1 MNTICEVK
9 LDSCGSVSL
18 AHSKFL
24 TSIKECKQYGIP
36 IVTLNGIGGKTL
48 PITKAGIL
56 SHVKPQGK
64 IVKFLC
70 YVFDTPVGN
79 TNEILLL
86 GLKTIVEADIDI
98 RYHMK
103 LSVQGLSRMVR
114 FVEDIP
120 DNKSNKSSI
129 KHGRVEVLHYK
140 TEVVLNHG
148 CSSAVERYRR
158 TTYFDE
164 CENTILMTE
173 IQLKNIVE
181 RLQMEEKDTKTDGD
195 ETMVKD
201 GVVISKFSR
210 EALGLG
216 DDVDHQLKQKIY
228 DCVSKWVGDDS
239 VFPTKN
245 GSPKILTKFVEHPYS
260 YELLPE
266 YERGE
271 KKLPCVKAM
280 NWEGKTYTASV
291 IRGFIKGTPVVEPC
305 SNPRCISRLVIV
317 PKLAPGQAKD
327 DPNHGFRV
335 CVNALI
341 NKCLK
346 PCASTIPLATDEI
359 RKLFNCKYFLQLD
372 GMNAYWSFPVCEE
385 SKRLTAFHTPD
396 GIYCWNRLL
405 MGAKPSS
412 AVQQS
417 AYLEALDKYIDYDE
431 DGNLRKCLI
440 DEHGNR
446 LRDKDGNEKTL
457 RHKFAVYC
465 DDIAAGANTL
475 EELYELFEALL
486 CCCAKAGIQVK
497 AAKVKFGVKELTFHN
512 YTISRD
518 GMKPKDANLCPIRN
532 MGIPRDVHQ
541 VKAFLGCCQ
550 QMATYV
556 KEYAIIASPL
566 HNLTKKSTT
575 FPKPWWEGSDYD
587 LAFHRLKAILLD
599 TNLYLHHKN
608 PDEMLFIEVDASDVG
623 WGACAYQMH
632 KRWEGD
638 PNDEARGRI
647 NDMGQRKIIEWI
659 SKSWNEHELKL
670 PVFYR

>member
-103 LSVQGLSRMVR
+103 LSVQGLSKMVR
-114 FVEDIP
+114 FVEDTP

-216 DDVDHQLKQKIY
+216 DDVDHQLKQRIY

-372 GMNAYWSFPVCEE
+372 GMNAYWSIPVCEE

-405 MGAKPSS
+405 
-412 AVQQS
+412 
-417 AYLEALDKYIDYDE
+417 I
-431 DGNLRKCLI
+431 
-440 DEHGNR
+440 
-446 LRDKDGNEKTL
+446 
-457 RHKFAVYC
+457 
-465 DDIAAGANTL
+465 
-475 EELYELFEALL
+475 
-486 CCCAKAGIQVK
+486 
-497 AAKVKFGVKELTFHN
+497 
-512 YTISRD
+512 
-518 GMKPKDANLCPIRN
+518 
-532 MGIPRDVHQ
+532 
-541 VKAFLGCCQ
+541 
-550 QMATYV
+550 
-556 KEYAIIASPL
+556 
-566 HNLTKKSTT
+566 
-575 FPKPWWEGSDYD
+575 
-587 LAFHRLKAILLD
+587 
-599 TNLYLHHKN
+599 
-608 PDEMLFIEVDASDVG
+608 
-623 WGACAYQMH
+623 
-632 KRWEGD
+632 
-638 PNDEARGRI
+638 
-647 NDMGQRKIIEWI
+647 
-659 SKSWNEHELKL
+659 
-670 PVFYR
+670 

>member
-1 MNTICEVK
+1 M
-9 LDSCGSVSL
+9 

-103 LSVQGLSRMVR
+103 LSVQGLSKMVR
-114 FVEDIP
+114 FVEDTP

-291 IRGFIKGTPVVEPC
+291 IRRFIKGTPVVEPC

-372 GMNAYWSFPVCEE
+372 GMNAYWSIPVCEE

-457 RHKFAVYC
+457 RHKFAVY
-465 DDIAAGANTL
+465 
-475 EELYELFEALL
+475 
-486 CCCAKAGIQVK
+486 
-497 AAKVKFGVKELTFHN
+497 
-512 YTISRD
+512 
-518 GMKPKDANLCPIRN
+518 
-532 MGIPRDVHQ
+532 
-541 VKAFLGCCQ
+541 
-550 QMATYV
+550 
-556 KEYAIIASPL
+556 
-566 HNLTKKSTT
+566 
-575 FPKPWWEGSDYD
+575 
-587 LAFHRLKAILLD
+587 
-599 TNLYLHHKN
+599 
-608 PDEMLFIEVDASDVG
+608 
-623 WGACAYQMH
+623 
-632 KRWEGD
+632 
-638 PNDEARGRI
+638 
-647 NDMGQRKIIEWI
+647 
-659 SKSWNEHELKL
+659 
-670 PVFYR
+670 

>member
-1 MNTICEVK
+1 MVNTIKEIK

-18 AHSKFL
+18 AHSRYL
-24 TSIKECKQYGIP
+24 SSIKPCSQYNIP
-36 IVTLNGIGGKTL
+36 IVTLNGIGGRAQ
-48 PITKAGIL
+48 PITNAGIL
-56 SHVKPQGK
+56 THVTPQK
-64 IVKFLC
+64 KLIKFLC
-70 YVFDTPVGN
+70 YVFDTPIGN
-79 TNEILLL
+79 TQEMLLL

-103 LSVQGLSRMVR
+103 TSVQGVTTMVR
-114 FVEDIP
+114 FLEEEEIC
-120 DNKSNKSSI
+120 NTKL
-129 KHGRVEVLHYK
+129 HRVEMLYYRDSDINSL
-140 TEVVLNHG
+140 ENE
-148 CSSAVERYRR
+148 SAVDRYRR
-158 TTYFDE
+158 TAIYDQY
-164 CENTILMTE
+164 ENEVYMTE

-181 RLQMEEKDTKTDGD
+181 RLQGEEKDTKTDGD
-195 ETMVKD
+195 ETMTKD
-201 GVVISKFSR
+201 GITISKFSF

-216 DDVDHQLKQKIY
+216 PDVGKSIKSKIWARFKQW
-228 DCVSKWVGDDS
+228 SGDDS

-245 GSPKILTKFVEHPYS
+245 GSPKILTKFVEYPYS

-266 YERGE
+266 YEKGE

-280 NWEGKTYTASV
+280 NWEGKTYTAHV
-291 IRGFIKGTPVVEPC
+291 IRGFIKGTPVVETC

-372 GMNAYWSFPVCEE
+372 GMNAYWSIPVCEE

-417 AYLEALDKYIDYDE
+417 AYLEALDQYIDYDE
-431 DGNLRKCLI
+431 HVNLRKCLL
-440 DEHGNR
+440 DKHGNR
-446 LRDKDGNEKTL
+446 LRDKDGSFKTL

-465 DDIAAGANTL
+465 DDIAAGANSL

-497 AAKVKFGVKELTFHN
+497 ASKVKFGVREITFHN
-512 YTISRD
+512 YTISQY
-518 GMKPKDANLCPIRN
+518 GMKPKEANLCPIRN
-532 MGIPRDVHQ
+532 MEVLRDIHQ

-550 QMATYV
+550 QMAGYV
-556 KEYAIIASPL
+556 KEYAILAAPL
-566 HNLTKKSTT
+566 HKLTKKATV
-575 FPKPWWEGSDYD
+575 FPKPWIQGSDYD
-587 LAFHRLKAILLD
+587 KSFRNLKNILLD
-599 TNLYLHHKN
+599 TCERLERESPMNT
-608 PDEMLFIEVDASDVG
+608 EVLSPLVRQLSLSRA
-623 WGACAYQMH
+623 
-632 KRWEGD
+632 
-638 PNDEARGRI
+638 
-647 NDMGQRKIIEWI
+647 
-659 SKSWNEHELKL
+659 
-670 PVFYR
+670 F

>member
-18 AHSKFL
+18 AHPKFL
-24 TSIKECKQYGIP
+24 SSIKECKQYGIP

-48 PITKAGIL
+48 PITRAGIL
-56 SHVKPQGK
+56 SHVKPHGK

-103 LSVQGLSRMVR
+103 LSVQGVSKMVR
-114 FVEDIP
+114 FVEDVKDTP
-120 DNKSNKSSI
+120 LSSSSKKSSI

-140 TEVVLNHG
+140 IEVVPEPG
-148 CSSAVERYRR
+148 RSSAVERYRR

-216 DDVDHQLKQKIY
+216 DDVDPQLRQRIY
-228 DCVSKWVGDDS
+228 DYVSKWIGDDS

-280 NWEGKTYTASV
+280 NWEGKTNTASV

-372 GMNAYWSFPVCEE
+372 GMNAYWSIPVCEE

-431 DGNLRKCLI
+431 NGNC
-440 DEHGNR
+440 
-446 LRDKDGNEKTL
+446 
-457 RHKFAVYC
+457 
-465 DDIAAGANTL
+465 
-475 EELYELFEALL
+475 
-486 CCCAKAGIQVK
+486 
-497 AAKVKFGVKELTFHN
+497 
-512 YTISRD
+512 
-518 GMKPKDANLCPIRN
+518 
-532 MGIPRDVHQ
+532 
-541 VKAFLGCCQ
+541 
-550 QMATYV
+550 
-556 KEYAIIASPL
+556 
-566 HNLTKKSTT
+566 
-575 FPKPWWEGSDYD
+575 
-587 LAFHRLKAILLD
+587 
-599 TNLYLHHKN
+599 
-608 PDEMLFIEVDASDVG
+608 
-623 WGACAYQMH
+623 
-632 KRWEGD
+632 
-638 PNDEARGRI
+638 
-647 NDMGQRKIIEWI
+647 
-659 SKSWNEHELKL
+659 
-670 PVFYR
+670 